1 MSGWNPATEL
11 ERHEAILNCR
21 PLSFSAAF
29 VVVGNLRDLIEAH
42 PEIALPRTV
51 DTLGGIISG
60 TDFIRKRQAFFLY
73 KAAAEALVVIAKQTL
88 PSGLS
93 AEALARLQ
101 QVVRTGAGPAHRASA
116 EALGSLPV
124 SITGPAFDPPP
135 AKPIPRIGW
144 KGILQRAGITV
155 SEVPVLMGRS
165 LVAPVEGSDS
175 ILVVKFSKTRD
186 GIPGLNAEAAWA
198 DRLRT
203 LGNRFSYRFDIPKP
217 IQIQGRYLFQLNT
230 VWTPISRSDIGGGP
244 VWAIALLAH
253 RDYFGYPNDHRK
265 GRGLDFTEF
274 KGVMNRVAGLM
285 GEMTSM
291 GILHSA
297 PIPLFHNRIQQHR
310 RNDGGIYDWR
320 RGGRLDQWLF
330 SCRYPNFGLT
340 GLRDLE
346 HLESFTGAGSGIYSQ
361 IGAQLL
367 SLLLVAGSY
376 FRNRAP
382 ERFGFSASGVPVD
395 TRDLFDRRSLLDLV
409 QGIFQSFF
417 TGFTG
422 EADTNMSPEEL
433 NDLVDRMIEE
443 MGVDTHMEEILRIP
457 DQEAMSEA
465 EFRDHLASRGLTRE
479 AAAAFTKGKQEIS
492 LQTGPHLG
500 GFNQRI
506 SLPEL
511 IRFLETAAA
520 LCIARRFEKEQ
531 ADVPLPRYG
540 T

>member
-1 MSGWNPATEL
+1 MSGWTPTTEL
-11 ERHEAILNCR
+11 ERNETILNCR

-29 VVVGNLRDLIEAH
+29 VVVGNLQKLIEAH
-42 PEIALPRTV
+42 PDIALPRTV
-51 DTLGGIISG
+51 DTLGRIISG
-60 TDFIRKRQAFFLY
+60 TDFIRQRQAFFLY
-73 KAAAEALVVIAKQTL
+73 KAAAEALVVIAKQR
-88 PSGLS
+88 LS
-93 AEALARLQ
+93 SELCAEALALLQ
-101 QVVRTGAGPAHRASA
+101 RVVRTGSGPAHRASA
-116 EALGSLPV
+116 EALGTLPV
-124 SITGPAFDPPP
+124 SITGPDFDPPP

-144 KGILQRAGITV
+144 KGILQREGIAV
-155 SEVPVLMGRS
+155 SEVPVLIGRS

-175 ILVVKFSKTRD
+175 ILVVKISKTRD

-198 DRLRT
+198 DRLRKPGT
-203 LGNRFSYRFDIPKP
+203 RFSYRFDIPKP
-217 IQIQGRYLFQLNT
+217 IQVQGRYLFQLNT
-230 VWTPISRSDIGGGP
+230 VWTPLSRSDIGGGP
-244 VWAIALLAH
+244 VWAIAFLAH
-253 RDYFGYPNDHRK
+253 RDYFAYPNDHRK
-265 GRGLDFTEF
+265 GRGLDPDRF
-274 KGVMNRVAGLM
+274 KRVMNRVAGLM
-285 GEMTSM
+285 GEMTGM
-291 GILHSA
+291 GIFHSA

-310 RNDGGIYDWR
+310 RNDAGIYDWR

-330 SCRYPNFGLT
+330 SCRYPNFGLS

-346 HLESFTGAGSGIYSQ
+346 HLESSTGAGSELYFQ
-361 IGAQLL
+361 IGTQLL
-367 SLLLVAGSY
+367 SLLLAAGSY

-395 TRDLFDRRSLLDLV
+395 TRDLFDRRSFLDLV
-409 QGIFQSFF
+409 RGIFQSFF

-422 EADTNMSPEEL
+422 EADTNISPEGL

-443 MGVDTHMEEILRIP
+443 MGVDTHMEEILRVP

-465 EFRDHLASRGLTRE
+465 EFRTHLESRGLTRE

-511 IRFLETAAA
+511 IRFLETAGA

-531 ADVPLPRYG
+531 GEMLPARYG